1 PVHHSPVTGGAPSPA
16 CSWLSSW
23 FVSQPFLPRP
33 HDMVA
38 ALVGSSAKVS
48 QIGLPLGVAHCY
60 HDFPFNKQCRRHLR
74 ARERLVL
81 MKIAILGGTGKLGLG
96 LAIRLSHTG
105 HEVTIGSRQAGK
117 AEEAAK
123 ATGVAVRGV
132 TNDEAAAWCD
142 LALLSVPYASHRSV
156 LEPLKGQLRGK
167 LIIDATVP
175 IDPANLLQIKTESGT
190 SAAEETAKIIGT
202 PDVFA
207 AFQTISHRV
216 LRHPEIVHDVL
227 VAGGAA
233 RKSEVMELI
242 RSMALRPIDAGPLEV
257 A

>member
-1 PVHHSPVTGGAPSPA
+1 
-16 CSWLSSW
+16 
-23 FVSQPFLPRP
+23 
-33 HDMVA
+33 
-38 ALVGSSAKVS
+38 
-48 QIGLPLGVAHCY
+48 
-60 HDFPFNKQCRRHLR
+60 
-74 ARERLVL
+74 

-190 SAAEETAKIIGT
+190 SAAEEAAKIIGMS
-202 PDVFA
+202 DVFA

-216 LRHPEIVHDVL
+216 LRHPDIVHDVL
-227 VAGGAA
+227 VAGGAV

-257 A
+257 AGHLERMTVLLLSINKANKVKESGIQITGI